1 MGKHLPLIG
10 ICLGYFMVI
19 LDATAV
25 NVALPDLGREL
36 QGDVVGLQWVVDA
49 YTLVFAALLLSGGA
63 LGDRLGSRRVFLA
76 GLGLFTVASAACAA
90 APTVGFLVGARV
102 AQGIGAALLV
112 PSSLAVLRATYA
124 DAAERARAVGVW
136 AAVAGIAA
144 ASGPI
149 IGGLLV
155 TSASWRA
162 VFVLNVPVGAVALV
176 LAARY
181 VAADGARRGGGF
193 DPAGQVAGILA
204 LACLTF
210 GLIEGGDAGW
220 GSAVPLLALALSV
233 VAFAVFLAIERRAA
247 APMLPLE
254 LFRSRVFSAS
264 AFVGAAINF
273 GFYGQLFAISLYF
286 QQVRGYSA
294 LATGLA
300 MLPEGL
306 FVSVASAFAGRLT
319 ARVGPRVP
327 MLIGLTTG
335 GLGLVGLVVAGP
347 DTPYP
352 VLIAPLA
359 AAGFGIAV
367 TMPAATAAIIEAA
380 PAHHAGIAAG
390 VLNASRQ
397 AGGTLGVAVLGTLI
411 AGASFVG
418 GLQAAMAVAGGAFF
432 AAAAVVAVAVRRPR
446 AEAECAVEGR
456 DALRVLTALRRAG

>member
-1 MGKHLPLIG
+1 
-10 ICLGYFMVI
+10 
-19 LDATAV
+19 
-25 NVALPDLGREL
+25 
-36 QGDVVGLQWVVDA
+36 
-49 YTLVFAALLLSGGA
+49 
-63 LGDRLGSRRVFLA
+63 
-76 GLGLFTVASAACAA
+76 
-90 APTVGFLVGARV
+90 
-102 AQGIGAALLV
+102 
-112 PSSLAVLRATYA
+112 
-124 DAAERARAVGVW
+124 
-136 AAVAGIAA
+136 
-144 ASGPI
+144 
-149 IGGLLV
+149 
-155 TSASWRA
+155 
-162 VFVLNVPVGAVALV
+162 
-176 LAARY
+176 
-181 VAADGARRGGGF
+181 VAADRARRGGGF
-193 DPAGQVAGILA
+193 DPAGQVAGIIA

-220 GSAVPLLALALSV
+220 GSAVPLVALALSV

-273 GFYGQLFAISLYF
+273 GFYGQLFVISLYF

-347 DTPYP
+347 ETPYP

-411 AGASFVG
+411 AGASFIG

-432 AAAAVVAVAVRRPR
+432 ATAAVVGVAVRRSR
-446 AEAECAVEGR
+446 AEAGVRGRRARHVCA
-456 DALRVLTALRRAG
+456 VLTALRPAG

>member
-1 MGKHLPLIG
+1 M
-10 ICLGYFMVI
+10 
-19 LDATAV
+19 
-25 NVALPDLGREL
+25 
-36 QGDVVGLQWVVDA
+36 
-49 YTLVFAALLLSGGA
+49 
-63 LGDRLGSRRVFLA
+63 
-76 GLGLFTVASAACAA
+76 
-90 APTVGFLVGARV
+90 
-102 AQGIGAALLV
+102 
-112 PSSLAVLRATYA
+112 
-124 DAAERARAVGVW
+124 
-136 AAVAGIAA
+136 
-144 ASGPI
+144 
-149 IGGLLV
+149 
-155 TSASWRA
+155 
-162 VFVLNVPVGAVALV
+162 
-176 LAARY
+176 
-181 VAADGARRGGGF
+181 
-193 DPAGQVAGILA
+193 
-204 LACLTF
+204 
-210 GLIEGGDAGW
+210 
-220 GSAVPLLALALSV
+220 
-233 VAFAVFLAIERRAA
+233 FLAIERRAA

-273 GFYGQLFAISLYF
+273 GFYGQLFVISLYF

-319 ARVGPRVP
+319 ARVGPCVP
-327 MLIGLTTG
+327 MLVGLTTG

-347 DTPYP
+347 HTPYP

-411 AGASFVG
+411 ASASFIG

-432 AAAAVVAVAVRRPR
+432 AAAAVVAVAIRRPR
-446 AEAECAVEGR
+446 AEARVRGR
-456 DALRVLTALRRAG
+456 RERHVAQC

>member
-1 MGKHLPLIG
+1 MRKHLPLIG

-36 QGDVVGLQWVVDA
+36 RGDVAGLQWVVDA

-155 TSASWRA
+155 TSVSWRA
-162 VFVLNVPVGAVALV
+162 VFVLNVPVGAVALL
-176 LAARY
+176 LAARC
-181 VAADGARRGGGF
+181 VAPDGARRGGGF

-273 GFYGQLFAISLYF
+273 GFYGQLFVISLYF

-306 FVSVASAFAGRLT
+306 FVSVASALAGRLT

-347 DTPYP
+347 ETPYP

-411 AGASFVG
+411 AGASFIG

-432 AAAAVVAVAVRRPR
+432 AAAVVVAVAVRCPR

-456 DALRVLTALRRAG
+456 DALRMLTALRRAG

>member
-1 MGKHLPLIG
+1 MRKHLPLIG

-36 QGDVVGLQWVVDA
+36 EGDVAGLQWVVDA

-144 ASGPI
+144 AAGPI

-155 TSASWRA
+155 TSVSWRA
-162 VFVLNVPVGAVALV
+162 VFVLNVPVGAVALL
-176 LAARY
+176 LAARC
-181 VAADGARRGGGF
+181 VAPDGARRGGGF

-273 GFYGQLFAISLYF
+273 GFYGQLFVISLYF

-411 AGASFVG
+411 AGASFIG

-446 AEAECAVEGR
+446 AAPARTAR
-456 DALRVLTALRRAG
+456 DVAHC

>member
-1 MGKHLPLIG
+1 
-10 ICLGYFMVI
+10 
-19 LDATAV
+19 
-25 NVALPDLGREL
+25 VALDGQEAGVEEAGQVGAGRRGRDPHFRRDRARG
-36 QGDVVGLQWVVDA
+36 QGAAV
-49 YTLVFAALLLSGGA
+49 AALLLSGGA

-76 GLGLFTVASAACAA
+76 SLGLFTVASAACAA
-90 APTVGFLVGARV
+90 APTVGFLVGARI

-112 PSSLAVLRATYA
+112 PSSLAVLRATYP
-124 DAAERARAVGVW
+124 DTAERARAVGVW

-149 IGGLLV
+149 IGGLLI
-155 TSASWRA
+155 TSVSWRA
-162 VFVLNVPVGAVALV
+162 VFVLNVPVGAVALL

-193 DPAGQVAGILA
+193 DPAGQVAGTLA

-210 GLIEGGDAGW
+210 GLIEGGDA
-220 GSAVPLLALALSV
+220 AVPLLALALSG
-233 VAFAVFLAIERRAA
+233 VAFAVFLAIERGAA

-273 GFYGQLFAISLYF
+273 GFYGQLFVISLYF

-347 DTPYP
+347 HTPYP

-390 VLNASRQ
+390 VLNGSRQ

-411 AGASFVG
+411 AGASFIG
-418 GLQAAMAVAGGAFF
+418 GLQAAMAVAGGASFV
-432 AAAAVVAVAVRRPR
+432 AAAVVAVAVRRPR
-446 AEAECAVEGR
+446 AEARVRGR
-456 DALRVLTALRRAG
+456 SARHVAQC

>member
-1 MGKHLPLIG
+1 MRKHLPLIG

-36 QGDVVGLQWVVDA
+36 QGDVAGLQWVVDA

-144 ASGPI
+144 ATGPI

-155 TSASWRA
+155 TSVSWRA
-162 VFVLNVPVGAVALV
+162 VFVLNVPVGAVALL

-273 GFYGQLFAISLYF
+273 GFYGQLFVISLYF

-411 AGASFVG
+411 AGASFIG

-446 AEAECAVEGR
+446 AAPARPAR
-456 DALRVLTALRRAG
+456 DVAQC

>member
-1 MGKHLPLIG
+1 MG
-10 ICLGYFMVI
+10 
-19 LDATAV
+19 
-25 NVALPDLGREL
+25 GRRL
-36 QGDVVGLQWVVDA
+36 HAGLRGA
-49 YTLVFAALLLSGGA
+49 AALRGA

-76 GLGLFTVASAACAA
+76 GLGLFTVASAACSA

-124 DAAERARAVGVW
+124 DAGERARAVGMW

-176 LAARY
+176 LAARC
-181 VAADGARRGGGF
+181 VAADGTRRGGGF

-286 QQVRGYSA
+286 QQVRGYDA

-411 AGASFVG
+411 AGASFIG
-418 GLQAAMAVAGGAFF
+418 GLPAAMPVAGGAFF

-456 DALRVLTALRRAG
+456 DALRMLTALRRGG

>member
-1 MGKHLPLIG
+1 
-10 ICLGYFMVI
+10 
-19 LDATAV
+19 
-25 NVALPDLGREL
+25 
-36 QGDVVGLQWVVDA
+36 
-49 YTLVFAALLLSGGA
+49 
-63 LGDRLGSRRVFLA
+63 
-76 GLGLFTVASAACAA
+76 
-90 APTVGFLVGARV
+90 
-102 AQGIGAALLV
+102 
-112 PSSLAVLRATYA
+112 
-124 DAAERARAVGVW
+124 
-136 AAVAGIAA
+136 
-144 ASGPI
+144 
-149 IGGLLV
+149 
-155 TSASWRA
+155 
-162 VFVLNVPVGAVALV
+162 
-176 LAARY
+176 
-181 VAADGARRGGGF
+181 
-193 DPAGQVAGILA
+193 
-204 LACLTF
+204 
-210 GLIEGGDAGW
+210 
-220 GSAVPLLALALSV
+220 
-233 VAFAVFLAIERRAA
+233 VFLAIERRAA

-273 GFYGQLFAISLYF
+273 GFYGQLFVISLYF

-294 LATGLA
+294 LTTGLA

-327 MLIGLTTG
+327 MLVGLTTG

-347 DTPYP
+347 HTPYP

-411 AGASFVG
+411 AGASFIG

-446 AEAECAVEGR
+446 AEAECAVEG
-456 DALRVLTALRRAG
+456 

>member
-1 MGKHLPLIG
+1 MRKHLPLIG

-36 QGDVVGLQWVVDA
+36 QGDVAGLQWVVDA

-76 GLGLFTVASAACAA
+76 GLGLFTAASAACAA

-155 TSASWRA
+155 TSVSWRA
-162 VFVLNVPVGAVALV
+162 VFVLNVPVGAVALL

-220 GSAVPLLALALSV
+220 GSAVPLAALALSV
-233 VAFAVFLAIERRAA
+233 VAFAVFLATERRAA

-273 GFYGQLFAISLYF
+273 GFYGQLFVISLYF

-347 DTPYP
+347 ETPYP

-359 AAGFGIAV
+359 AAG
-367 TMPAATAAIIEAA
+367 
-380 PAHHAGIAAG
+380 
-390 VLNASRQ
+390 LAS
-397 AGGTLGVAVLGTLI
+397 
-411 AGASFVG
+411 
-418 GLQAAMAVAGGAFF
+418 
-432 AAAAVVAVAVRRPR
+432 P
-446 AEAECAVEGR
+446 
-456 DALRVLTALRRAG
+456 